1 MPLLSIA
8 GHFCIA
14 MLESS
19 SNTRSFA
26 ASSPNFDVVDGKRGA
41 LGQASTDSLTGLLEQ
56 FAENEIEIS
65 SGN

>member
-8 GHFCIA
+8 GHCYTE
-14 MLESS
+14 MLFE
-19 SNTRSFA
+19 RSVILCHFA
-26 ASSPNFDVVDGKRGA
+26 TLWMPSMVGA